1 MSAVT
6 TASFPGQPEE
16 LMSISAITSIV
27 GADGARGAAYRQGP
41 APRLRAGIDP
51 VTPAL
56 FGVG

>member
-6 TASFPGQPEE
+6 TASFPGLPEE
-16 LMSISAITSIV
+16 LMSISGITSIV
-27 GADGARGAAYRQGP
+27 GADDARGAAYRQCP
-41 APRLRAGIDP
+41 APCRRAGIDP